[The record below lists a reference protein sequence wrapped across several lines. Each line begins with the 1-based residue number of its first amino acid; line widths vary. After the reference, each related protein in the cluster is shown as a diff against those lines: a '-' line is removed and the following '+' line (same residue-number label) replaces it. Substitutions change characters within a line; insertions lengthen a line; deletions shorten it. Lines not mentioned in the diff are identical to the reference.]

1 MQSACQT
8 AVNLFKYLFVRVF
21 LLSARRF
28 LDRVEVTYTSRSP
41 IINPP
46 LITHTSTMPKA
57 KPPPNLPDIRDLAEQ
72 VRFTPD
78 TGRIWVRDQR
88 GVLLT
93 ASVYGALR
101 RELIDRLG
109 PAAARELLSRIGYAE
124 GGRDAEA
131 ARRLRPSV
139 SYFDAFA
146 VGPQVHALAGF
157 GWSEVVHLNAEPES
171 GAFTGEFLVHDS
183 LEAATHLDAYGQSPE
198 PVCWMQSG
206 YASGFASAFA
216 GRPILTREVE
226 CRGMGHDACR
236 LIGKPLDEW
245 LTQAPDTRY
254 YQPEA
259 SVNRFAD
266 APAGE
271 HDGVV
276 GISAG
281 FGAAMHLLR
290 KAADSR
296 ATLLFVGET
305 GAGKEVFARLAH
317 RMSPRRNEP
326 FVAVNCAALPETLI
340 ETELFG
346 VVKGAYTGASKS
358 RAGRFERADGGTL
371 FLDEVTSL
379 SLAAQGKLLRAL
391 QEREIERVGD
401 NQTRRVD
408 VRVMA
413 ACNVDLRQAVD
424 DGRFREDLYF
434 RLTTFPVP
442 IPPLRE
448 RRDDIPL
455 LMAHLLRRYCAEHD
469 KTVPGFTARAVEA
482 LFAYDFPGNVR
493 ELENIIERAV
503 LLAGDGEAIDLPQLA
518 LRGGPPR
525 PAAFALDPAGRLS
538 DSAPGDDAG
547 LREQVS
553 GLLASETN
561 GGRFAAIEHA
571 LLEQAVSDAHGNLAA
586 AARALGLTRRQV
598 QLRLERYR
606 RAGATTAG

>member
-1 MQSACQT
+1 
-8 AVNLFKYLFVRVF
+8 
-21 LLSARRF
+21 
-28 LDRVEVTYTSRSP
+28 
-41 IINPP
+41 
-46 LITHTSTMPKA
+46 MPNA
-57 KPPPNLPDIRDLAEQ
+57 APAPSLPDIRDLAEQ

-109 PAAARELLSRIGYAE
+109 PAVARELLSRIGYAE

-131 ARRLRPSV
+131 ARRLRPDV

-157 GWSEVVHLNAEPES
+157 GWSQVVRLHAEPES
-171 GAFTGEFLVHDS
+171 GAFAGEFLVHDS
-183 LEAATHLDAYGQSPE
+183 LEASVHVDAYGTSPE

-216 GRPILTREVE
+216 GRPILMREVE
-226 CRGMGHDACR
+226 CRGMGHEACR

-245 LTQAPDTRY
+245 LTEAPDTRY
-254 YQPEA
+254 YQPES
-259 SVNRFAD
+259 SVNRFTD
-266 APAGE
+266 LEAGE
-271 HDGVV
+271 TDGVV

-305 GAGKEVFARLAH
+305 GVGKEVFARLAH
-317 RMSPRRNEP
+317 RMSRRRDEP
-326 FVAVNCAALPETLI
+326 FIAVNCAALPETLI

-346 VVKGAYTGASKS
+346 VAKGAYTGASSS

-401 NQTRRVD
+401 SKTRRVD

-413 ACNVDLRQAVD
+413 ACNEDLHLAVEAK
-424 DGRFREDLYF
+424 RFREDLYF

-455 LMAHLLRRYCAEHD
+455 LMAYLLRRFCAVHE
-469 KTVPGFTARAVEA
+469 KSVPGFTARAVEA
-482 LFAYDFPGNVR
+482 LFAYEFPGNIR
-493 ELENIIERAV
+493 ELENLIERAV

-518 LRGGPPR
+518 LRGGPSHP
-525 PAAFALDPAGRLS
+525 PAFALDTAGRLS
-538 DSAPGDDAG
+538 DNADA
-547 LREQVS
+547 LREQAAV
-553 GLLASETN
+553 LLAADT
-561 GGRFAAIEHA
+561 GQRRFDAIEHA
-571 LLEQAVSDAHGNLAA
+571 LLEQAVTDASGNLAA
-586 AARALGLTRRQV
+586 AARQLGLTRRQV
-598 QLRLERYR
+598 QLRLQKHR
-606 RAGATTAG
+606 RAG

>member
-1 MQSACQT
+1 MSQS
-8 AVNLFKYLFVRVF
+8 VP
-21 LLSARRF
+21 
-28 LDRVEVTYTSRSP
+28 SP
-41 IINPP
+41 
-46 LITHTSTMPKA
+46 S
-57 KPPPNLPDIRDLAEQ
+57 LPDIRDLAEQ

-101 RELIDRLG
+101 HELIDRLG
-109 PAAARELLSRIGYAE
+109 SSVVRELLSRIGYAE

-131 ARRLRPSV
+131 ARRLRPNV

-157 GWSEVVHLNAEPES
+157 GWSQVIHLHAEPES
-171 GAFTGEFLVHDS
+171 GAFAGEFVVHDS
-183 LEAATHLDAYGQSPE
+183 LEASVHVDAYGTSPE
-198 PVCWMQSG
+198 PVCWMQTG

-216 GRPILTREVE
+216 GRPILMREVE
-226 CRGMGHDACR
+226 CRGMGHEACR

-245 LTQAPDTRY
+245 LSEAPDTRY

-266 APAGE
+266 LEAGE
-271 HDGVV
+271 SDGVV

-305 GAGKEVFARLAH
+305 GVGKEVFARLAH
-317 RMSPRRNEP
+317 RMSGRREQP
-326 FVAVNCAALPETLI
+326 FIAVNCAALPENLI
-340 ETELFG
+340 EAELFG
-346 VVKGAYTGASKS
+346 VVKGAYTGASTS

-391 QEREIERVGD
+391 QEHEIERVGD
-401 NQTRRVD
+401 SQTRRVD

-413 ACNVDLRQAVD
+413 ACNEDLYHAVEAKQ
-424 DGRFREDLYF
+424 FREDLYF

-455 LMAHLLRRYCAEHD
+455 LMAYLLRRFCATYG
-469 KTVPGFTARAVEA
+469 KAVPGFTARAVEA
-482 LFAYDFPGNVR
+482 LFGYDFPGNIR
-493 ELENIIERAV
+493 ELENLIERAV
-503 LLAGDGEAIDLPQLA
+503 LLAAEGEAIDLPQLA
-518 LRGGPPR
+518 LRGGLSR
-525 PAAFALDPAGRLS
+525 PSAFALDPAGRLS
-538 DSAPGDDAG
+538 DSRHG
-547 LREQVS
+547 LREQAAA
-553 GLLASETN
+553 LLASGT
-561 GGRFAAIEHA
+561 GQHRFDAIEQA
-571 LLEQAVSDAHGNLAA
+571 LLEQAVADSKGNLAA
-586 AARALGLTRRQV
+586 AARQLGLTRRQV
-598 QLRLERYR
+598 ALRLQKHRVNTS
-606 RAGATTAG
+606 AAAD

>member
-1 MQSACQT
+1 
-8 AVNLFKYLFVRVF
+8 
-21 LLSARRF
+21 
-28 LDRVEVTYTSRSP
+28 
-41 IINPP
+41 
-46 LITHTSTMPKA
+46 MPKA
-57 KPPPNLPDIRDLAEQ
+57 QPAPDLPDIRDLAEQ

-109 PAAARELLSRIGYAE
+109 PAVARELLSRIGYAE

-131 ARRLRPSV
+131 ARRLRPDV

-157 GWSEVVHLNAEPES
+157 GWSQVVHLHAEPES
-171 GAFTGEFLVHDS
+171 GAFAGEFLVHDS
-183 LEAATHLDAYGQSPE
+183 LEASVHVDAYGTSPE

-216 GRPILTREVE
+216 GRPILMREVE
-226 CRGMGHDACR
+226 CRGMGHEACR
-236 LIGKPLDEW
+236 LIGKPLDDW

-254 YQPEA
+254 YQPES
-259 SVNRFAD
+259 SVNRFTD
-266 APAGE
+266 LETGE
-271 HDGVV
+271 TDGVV

-305 GAGKEVFARLAH
+305 GVGKEVFARLAH
-317 RMSPRRNEP
+317 RMSRRRDGA
-326 FVAVNCAALPETLI
+326 FIAVNCAALPETLI

-346 VVKGAYTGASKS
+346 VAKGAYTGASSS
-358 RAGRFERADGGTL
+358 RAGRFERAEGGTL

-401 NQTRRVD
+401 SKTRRVD

-413 ACNVDLRQAVD
+413 ACNEDLRQAVD
-424 DGRFREDLYF
+424 AGRFREDLYF

-455 LMAHLLRRYCAEHD
+455 LMAYLLRRFCAVHG
-469 KTVPGFTARAVEA
+469 KSVPGFTARAVEA
-482 LFAYDFPGNVR
+482 LFAYDFPGNIR
-493 ELENIIERAV
+493 ELENLIERAV

-525 PAAFALDPAGRLS
+525 QPAFALDT
-538 DSAPGDDAG
+538 
-547 LREQVS
+547 LREQAAA
-553 GLLASETN
+553 LLAAPAS
-561 GGRFAAIEHA
+561 GPRFDAIEHA
-571 LLEQAVSDAHGNLAA
+571 VLEQAVTNADGNLAA
-586 AARALGLTRRQV
+586 AARQLGLTRRQV
-598 QLRLERYR
+598 QLRLQKHR
-606 RAGATTAG
+606 RAG

>member
-1 MQSACQT
+1 MST
-8 AVNLFKYLFVRVF
+8 PAV
-21 LLSARRF
+21 
-28 LDRVEVTYTSRSP
+28 
-41 IINPP
+41 
-46 LITHTSTMPKA
+46 H
-57 KPPPNLPDIRDLAEQ
+57 LPDIRDLAEQ

-109 PAAARELLSRIGYAE
+109 PAATRELLSRIGYAE

-131 ARRLRPSV
+131 ARRLRPHV

-157 GWSEVVHLNAEPES
+157 GWSQVVRLHVEPES
-171 GAFTGEFLVHDS
+171 GAFAGEFLVHDS

-216 GRPILTREVE
+216 GRPILMREVE
-226 CRGMGHDACR
+226 CRGMGHEACR

-266 APAGE
+266 PPAGE
-271 HDGVV
+271 QDGVV

-317 RMSPRRNEP
+317 RMSSRRNEP

-424 DGRFREDLYF
+424 EGRFREDLYF

-455 LMAHLLRRYCAEHD
+455 LMAHLLRRFCAEHD

-525 PAAFALDPAGRLS
+525 PAAFALDAAGRLS
-538 DSAPGDDAG
+538 DGVPGDDSR
-547 LREQVS
+547 LREQVA
-553 GLLASETN
+553 GVLAAPAN
-561 GGRFAAIEHA
+561 GRRFDAIEHA
-571 LLEQAVSDAHGNLAA
+571 LLEQAVSDARGNLAA

-598 QLRLERYR
+598 QLRLERHR
-606 RAGATTAG
+606 RTAAGRDG

>member
-1 MQSACQT
+1 MPN
-8 AVNLFKYLFVRVF
+8 AVPAP
-21 LLSARRF
+21 S
-28 LDRVEVTYTSRSP
+28 
-41 IINPP
+41 
-46 LITHTSTMPKA
+46 
-57 KPPPNLPDIRDLAEQ
+57 LPDIRDLAEQ

-109 PAAARELLSRIGYAE
+109 PAVARELLSRIGYAE

-131 ARRLRPSV
+131 ARRLRPDV

-157 GWSEVVHLNAEPES
+157 GWSQVVRLHAEPES
-171 GAFTGEFLVHDS
+171 GAFAGEFLVHDS
-183 LEAATHLDAYGQSPE
+183 LEASVHVDAYGTSPE

-216 GRPILTREVE
+216 GRPILMREVE
-226 CRGMGHDACR
+226 CRGMGHEACR

-245 LTQAPDTRY
+245 LTEAPDTRY
-254 YQPEA
+254 YQPES
-259 SVNRFAD
+259 SVNRFTD
-266 APAGE
+266 LEAGE
-271 HDGVV
+271 TDGVV

-305 GAGKEVFARLAH
+305 GVGKEVFARLAH
-317 RMSPRRNEP
+317 RMSRRRDEP
-326 FVAVNCAALPETLI
+326 FIAVNCAALPETLI

-346 VVKGAYTGASKS
+346 VAKGAYTGASSS

-401 NQTRRVD
+401 SKTRRVD

-413 ACNVDLRQAVD
+413 ACNEDLHLAVEAK
-424 DGRFREDLYF
+424 RFREDLYF

-455 LMAHLLRRYCAEHD
+455 LMAYLLRRFCAAHG
-469 KTVPGFTARAVEA
+469 KSVPGFTARAVEA
-482 LFAYDFPGNVR
+482 LFAYEFPGNIR
-493 ELENIIERAV
+493 ELENLIERAV
-503 LLAGDGEAIDLPQLA
+503 LLVGDGEAIDLPQLA
-518 LRGGPPR
+518 LRGGSTR
-525 PAAFALDPAGRLS
+525 PAAFALDTAGRLS
-538 DSAPGDDAG
+538 DNADA
-547 LREQVS
+547 LRAQAAA
-553 GLLASETN
+553 LLAADT
-561 GGRFAAIEHA
+561 GRRRFDAIEHA
-571 LLEQAVSDAHGNLAA
+571 LLEQAVTDANGNLAA
-586 AARALGLTRRQV
+586 AARQLGLTRRQV
-598 QLRLERYR
+598 QLRLQKHR
-606 RAGATTAG
+606 RAG

>member
-1 MQSACQT
+1 MQQSPAPDDAQH
-8 AVNLFKYLFVRVF
+8 AQGADAARVEPALQDVDF
-21 LLSARRF
+21 DPGRTNTLTWQSGFGGIAWNKQEVPGGLRTVSDLWRPE
-28 LDRVEVTYTSRSP
+28 LKGRVEV
-41 IINPP
+41 
-46 LITHTSTMPKA
+46 
-57 KPPPNLPDIRDLAEQ
+57 
-72 VRFTPD
+72 
-78 TGRIWVRDQR
+78 
-88 GVLLT
+88 
-93 ASVYGALR
+93 
-101 RELIDRLG
+101 
-109 PAAARELLSRIGYAE
+109 
-124 GGRDAEA
+124 
-131 ARRLRPSV
+131 
-139 SYFDAFA
+139 
-146 VGPQVHALAGF
+146 
-157 GWSEVVHLNAEPES
+157 
-171 GAFTGEFLVHDS
+171 
-183 LEAATHLDAYGQSPE
+183 
-198 PVCWMQSG
+198 
-206 YASGFASAFA
+206 
-216 GRPILTREVE
+216 
-226 CRGMGHDACR
+226 
-236 LIGKPLDEW
+236 LDEW

-455 LMAHLLRRYCAEHD
+455 LMAHLLRRFCTEHD

-503 LLAGDGEAIDLPQLA
+503 LLAGDVVVGAGNIYACEALHQAGIHPA
-518 LRGGPPR
+518 LRADRISRPRPHDRVLHKQAAEQRPEERRLAEHLRVELEHRVAADDERVVGGRAERFSPPR
-525 PAAFALDPAGRLS
+525 RCG
-538 DSAPGDDAG
+538 
-547 LREQVS
+547 E
-553 GLLASETN
+553 E
-561 GGRFAAIEHA
+561 
-571 LLEQAVSDAHGNLAA
+571 
-586 AARALGLTRRQV
+586 
-598 QLRLERYR
+598 ER
-606 RAGATTAG
+606 

>member
-1 MQSACQT
+1 MQVT
-8 AVNLFKYLFVRVF
+8 PTYIMPNAVPAP
-21 LLSARRF
+21 S
-28 LDRVEVTYTSRSP
+28 
-41 IINPP
+41 
-46 LITHTSTMPKA
+46 
-57 KPPPNLPDIRDLAEQ
+57 LPDIRDLAEQ

-109 PAAARELLSRIGYAE
+109 PAVARELLSRIGYAE

-131 ARRLRPSV
+131 ARRLRPDV

-157 GWSEVVHLNAEPES
+157 GWSQVVRLHAEPES
-171 GAFTGEFLVHDS
+171 GAFAGEFLVHDS
-183 LEAATHLDAYGQSPE
+183 LEASVHVDAYGTSPE

-216 GRPILTREVE
+216 GRPILMREVE
-226 CRGMGHDACR
+226 CRGMGHEACR

-245 LTQAPDTRY
+245 LTEAPDTRY
-254 YQPEA
+254 YQPES
-259 SVNRFAD
+259 SVNRFTD
-266 APAGE
+266 LEAGE
-271 HDGVV
+271 TDGVV

-305 GAGKEVFARLAH
+305 GVGKEVFARLAH
-317 RMSPRRNEP
+317 RMSRRRDEP
-326 FVAVNCAALPETLI
+326 FIAVNCAALPETLI

-346 VVKGAYTGASKS
+346 VAKGAYTGASSS

-401 NQTRRVD
+401 SKTRRVD

-413 ACNVDLRQAVD
+413 ACNEDLHLAVEAK
-424 DGRFREDLYF
+424 RFREDLYF

-455 LMAHLLRRYCAEHD
+455 LMAYLLRRFCAAHG
-469 KTVPGFTARAVEA
+469 KSVPGFTARAVEA
-482 LFAYDFPGNVR
+482 LFAYEFPGNIR
-493 ELENIIERAV
+493 ELENLIERAV
-503 LLAGDGEAIDLPQLA
+503 LLVGDGEAIDLPQLA
-518 LRGGPPR
+518 LRGGSTR
-525 PAAFALDPAGRLS
+525 PAAFALDTAGRLS
-538 DSAPGDDAG
+538 DNADA
-547 LREQVS
+547 LRAQAAA
-553 GLLASETN
+553 LLAADT
-561 GGRFAAIEHA
+561 GRRRFDAIEHA
-571 LLEQAVSDAHGNLAA
+571 LLEQAVTDANGNLAA
-586 AARALGLTRRQV
+586 AARQLGLTRRQV
-598 QLRLERYR
+598 QLRLQKHR
-606 RAGATTAG
+606 RAG

>member
-1 MQSACQT
+1 MSTPST
-8 AVNLFKYLFVRVF
+8 AV
-21 LLSARRF
+21 
-28 LDRVEVTYTSRSP
+28 
-41 IINPP
+41 
-46 LITHTSTMPKA
+46 
-57 KPPPNLPDIRDLAEQ
+57 LPDIRDLAEQ

-109 PAAARELLSRIGYAE
+109 PAVARELLSRIGYAE

-131 ARRLRPSV
+131 ARRLRPHV
-139 SYFDAFA
+139 GYFDAFA

-157 GWSEVVHLNAEPES
+157 GWSEVVELHADPET
-171 GAFTGEFLVHDS
+171 GAFAGEFVVRDS
-183 LEAATHLDAYGQSPE
+183 LEATTHLDAYGTAPE

-216 GRPILTREVE
+216 GRPILMREVE
-226 CRGMGHDACR
+226 CRGMGHEACR

-259 SVNRFAD
+259 SVNRFTDLPAD
-266 APAGE
+266 E
-271 HDGVV
+271 HEGVV

-281 FGAAMHLLR
+281 FGTAMHLLR
-290 KAADSR
+290 KAAGSR

-305 GAGKEVFARLAH
+305 GVGKEVFARLAH
-317 RMSPRRNEP
+317 RMSPRRDEP

-358 RAGRFERADGGTL
+358 RAGRFERADSGTL

-413 ACNVDLRQAVD
+413 ACNVDLRDAVD
-424 DGRFREDLYF
+424 AGRFREDLYF

-455 LMAHLLRRYCAEHD
+455 LMAHLLRRFCAVHD
-469 KTVPGFTARAVEA
+469 KSVPGFTARAVEA
-482 LFAYDFPGNVR
+482 LFGYDFPGNIR

-525 PAAFALDPAGRLS
+525 SPAFALDTAGRLS
-538 DSAPGDDAG
+538 DDSAD
-547 LREQVS
+547 LRERVAA
-553 GLLASETN
+553 LLAAPVN
-561 GGRFAAIEHA
+561 GARFDAVERA
-571 LLEQAVSDAHGNLAA
+571 LLEQAVADAKGNLAA
-586 AARALGLTRRQV
+586 AARRLGLTRRQV
-598 QLRLERYR
+598 QLRLDKHR
-606 RAGATTAG
+606 RAGA

>member
-1 MQSACQT
+1 
-8 AVNLFKYLFVRVF
+8 
-21 LLSARRF
+21 
-28 LDRVEVTYTSRSP
+28 
-41 IINPP
+41 
-46 LITHTSTMPKA
+46 MPNA
-57 KPPPNLPDIRDLAEQ
+57 APAPSLPDIRDLAEQ

-109 PAAARELLSRIGYAE
+109 PAVARELLSRIGYAE

-131 ARRLRPSV
+131 ARRLRPDV

-157 GWSEVVHLNAEPES
+157 GWSQVVRLHAEPES
-171 GAFTGEFLVHDS
+171 GAFAGEFLVHDS
-183 LEAATHLDAYGQSPE
+183 LEASVHVDAYGTSPE

-216 GRPILTREVE
+216 GRPILMREVE
-226 CRGMGHDACR
+226 CRGMGHEACR

-245 LTQAPDTRY
+245 LTEAPDTRY
-254 YQPEA
+254 YQPES

-266 APAGE
+266 LEAGE
-271 HDGVV
+271 SDGVV

-305 GAGKEVFARLAH
+305 GVGKEVFARLAH
-317 RMSPRRNEP
+317 RMSRRRDEP
-326 FVAVNCAALPETLI
+326 FIAVNCAALPETLI

-346 VVKGAYTGASKS
+346 VAKGAYTGANSS

-401 NQTRRVD
+401 SKTRRVD

-413 ACNVDLRQAVD
+413 ACNEDLHLAVEAK
-424 DGRFREDLYF
+424 RFREDLYF

-455 LMAHLLRRYCAEHD
+455 LMAYLLRRFCAVHG

-482 LFAYDFPGNVR
+482 LFAYEFPGNIR
-493 ELENIIERAV
+493 ELENLIERAV
-503 LLAGDGEAIDLPQLA
+503 LLVGDGEAIDLPQLA
-518 LRGGPPR
+518 LRGGSPR
-525 PAAFALDPAGRLS
+525 PPAFALDTAGRLS
-538 DSAPGDDAG
+538 DNADA
-547 LREQVS
+547 LRQQAAV
-553 GLLASETN
+553 LLAADT
-561 GGRFAAIEHA
+561 GRRRFDAIEHA
-571 LLEQAVSDAHGNLAA
+571 LLEQAVTDANGNLAA
-586 AARALGLTRRQV
+586 AARQLGLTRRQV
-598 QLRLERYR
+598 QLRLQKHR
-606 RAGATTAG
+606 RAG

>member
-1 MQSACQT
+1 
-8 AVNLFKYLFVRVF
+8 
-21 LLSARRF
+21 
-28 LDRVEVTYTSRSP
+28 
-41 IINPP
+41 
-46 LITHTSTMPKA
+46 MPNA
-57 KPPPNLPDIRDLAEQ
+57 APAPSLPDIRDLAEQ

-109 PAAARELLSRIGYAE
+109 PAVARELLSRIGYAE

-131 ARRLRPSV
+131 ARRLRPDV

-157 GWSEVVHLNAEPES
+157 GWSQVVRLHAEPES
-171 GAFTGEFLVHDS
+171 GAFAGEFLVHDS
-183 LEAATHLDAYGQSPE
+183 LEASVHVDAYGTSPE

-216 GRPILTREVE
+216 GRPILMREVE
-226 CRGMGHDACR
+226 CRGMGHEACR

-245 LTQAPDTRY
+245 LTEAPDTRY
-254 YQPEA
+254 YQPES
-259 SVNRFAD
+259 SVNRFTELE
-266 APAGE
+266 AGE
-271 HDGVV
+271 TDGVV

-305 GAGKEVFARLAH
+305 GVGKEVFARLAH
-317 RMSPRRNEP
+317 RMSRRRDEP
-326 FVAVNCAALPETLI
+326 FIAVNCAALPETLI

-346 VVKGAYTGASKS
+346 VAKGAYTGASSS

-401 NQTRRVD
+401 SKTRRVD

-413 ACNVDLRQAVD
+413 ACNEDLHLAVEAK
-424 DGRFREDLYF
+424 RFREDLYF

-455 LMAHLLRRYCAEHD
+455 LMAYLLRRFCAVHE
-469 KTVPGFTARAVEA
+469 KSVPGFTARAVEA
-482 LFAYDFPGNVR
+482 LFAYEFPGNIR
-493 ELENIIERAV
+493 ELENLIERAV

-518 LRGGPPR
+518 LRGGSTR
-525 PAAFALDPAGRLS
+525 PAAFALDTAGRLS
-538 DSAPGDDAG
+538 DNADA
-547 LREQVS
+547 LRAQAAV
-553 GLLASETN
+553 LLAADT
-561 GGRFAAIEHA
+561 GRRRFDAIEHA
-571 LLEQAVSDAHGNLAA
+571 LLEQAVTDANGNLAA
-586 AARALGLTRRQV
+586 AARQLGLTRRQV
-598 QLRLERYR
+598 QLRLQKHRQ
-606 RAGATTAG
+606 AG

>member
-1 MQSACQT
+1 
-8 AVNLFKYLFVRVF
+8 
-21 LLSARRF
+21 
-28 LDRVEVTYTSRSP
+28 
-41 IINPP
+41 
-46 LITHTSTMPKA
+46 MPTTQPA
-57 KPPPNLPDIRDLAEQ
+57 PDLPDIRDLAEQ

-109 PAAARELLSRIGYAE
+109 PAVARELLSRIGYAE

-131 ARRLRPSV
+131 ARRLRPDV

-157 GWSEVVHLNAEPES
+157 GWSQVVGLHAEPES
-171 GAFTGEFLVHDS
+171 GAFAGEFLVHDS
-183 LEAATHLDAYGQSPE
+183 LEAATHLDAYGTSPE

-216 GRPILTREVE
+216 GRPILMREVE
-226 CRGMGHDACR
+226 CRGMGHEACR

-245 LTQAPDTRY
+245 LIEAPDTRY

-266 APAGE
+266 REAGDS
-271 HDGVV
+271 DGVV

-305 GAGKEVFARLAH
+305 GVGKEVFARLAH
-317 RMSPRRNEP
+317 RMSSRRDEP
-326 FVAVNCAALPETLI
+326 FIAVNCAALPETLI

-346 VVKGAYTGASKS
+346 VAKGAYTGANSS

-401 NQTRRVD
+401 SKTRRVD

-413 ACNVDLRQAVD
+413 ACNEDLHLAVEAK
-424 DGRFREDLYF
+424 RFREDLYF

-455 LMAHLLRRYCAEHD
+455 LMAYLLRRFCAVHG
-469 KTVPGFTARAVEA
+469 KSVPGFTARAVEA
-482 LFAYDFPGNVR
+482 LFAYEFPGNIR
-493 ELENIIERAV
+493 ELENLIERAV
-503 LLAGDGEAIDLPQLA
+503 LLVGDGEAIDLPQLA

-525 PAAFALDPAGRLS
+525 PPAFALDTSGRLS
-538 DSAPGDDAG
+538 EGVHAG
-547 LREQVS
+547 NASLREQAAA
-553 GLLASETN
+553 LLAADS
-561 GGRFAAIEHA
+561 GAARFDAIEHA
-571 LLEQAVSDAHGNLAA
+571 LLEQAVADAKGNLAA
-586 AARALGLTRRQV
+586 AARRLGLTRRQV
-598 QLRLERYR
+598 QLRLEKYR
-606 RAGATTAG
+606 HRAG

>member
-1 MQSACQT
+1 
-8 AVNLFKYLFVRVF
+8 
-21 LLSARRF
+21 
-28 LDRVEVTYTSRSP
+28 
-41 IINPP
+41 
-46 LITHTSTMPKA
+46 MPKA
-57 KPPPNLPDIRDLAEQ
+57 KPAPNLPDIRDLAEQ

-109 PAAARELLSRIGYAE
+109 PAVARELLSRIGYAE

-131 ARRLRPSV
+131 ARRLRPNV

-157 GWSEVVHLNAEPES
+157 GWSQVVHLHADPES
-171 GAFTGEFLVHDS
+171 GAFAGEFLVHDS
-183 LEAATHLDAYGQSPE
+183 LEATTHLDAYGTSPE

-216 GRPILTREVE
+216 GRPILMREVE
-226 CRGMGHDACR
+226 CRGMGDEACR
-236 LIGKPLDEW
+236 LIGKPLDDW

-266 APAGE
+266 LDAE
-271 HDGVV
+271 DDNGVV

-305 GAGKEVFARLAH
+305 GVGKEVFARLGH
-317 RMSPRRNEP
+317 RMSRRHDGP
-326 FVAVNCAALPETLI
+326 FIAVNCAALPETLI

-379 SLAAQGKLLRAL
+379 SLAAQGKLLRVL

-413 ACNVDLRQAVD
+413 ACNEDLRQAVD
-424 DGRFREDLYF
+424 AGRFREDLYF

-455 LMAHLLRRYCAEHD
+455 LMAYLLRRFCAVHG
-469 KTVPGFTARAVEA
+469 KSVPGFTARAVEA
-482 LFAYDFPGNVR
+482 LFAYDFPGNIR

-525 PAAFALDPAGRLS
+525 QPAFALDTSGRLS
-538 DSAPGDDAG
+538 DDGAS
-547 LREQVS
+547 LREQAAA
-553 GLLASETN
+553 LLAAPAS
-561 GGRFAAIEHA
+561 GPRFDAIEHA
-571 LLEQAVSDAHGNLAA
+571 LLEQAVADADGNLAA
-586 AARALGLTRRQV
+586 AARTLGLTRRQV
-598 QLRLERYR
+598 QLRLDRYR
-606 RAGATTAG
+606 RAGTDAPARRGGRGTKKTATAPGS

>member
-1 MQSACQT
+1 MS
-8 AVNLFKYLFVRVF
+8 
-21 LLSARRF
+21 
-28 LDRVEVTYTSRSP
+28 
-41 IINPP
+41 
-46 LITHTSTMPKA
+46 KA
-57 KPPPNLPDIRDLAEQ
+57 APAANLPDIRDLAEQ

-109 PAAARELLSRIGYAE
+109 PAVARELLSRIGYAE

-131 ARRLRPSV
+131 ARRLRPDV

-157 GWSEVVHLNAEPES
+157 GWSEVVHLNAEPAS
-171 GAFTGEFLVHDS
+171 GAFAGEFLVHDS

-216 GRPILTREVE
+216 GRPILMREVE
-226 CRGMGHDACR
+226 CRGMGHEACR
-236 LIGKPLDEW
+236 LVGKPLDEW
-245 LTQAPDTRY
+245 LSQAPDTRY

-305 GAGKEVFARLAH
+305 GVGKEVFARLAH
-317 RMSPRRNEP
+317 RMSSRRKEP
-326 FVAVNCAALPETLI
+326 FIAVNCAALPETLI

-346 VVKGAYTGASKS
+346 VVKGAYTGASSS

-401 NQTRRVD
+401 NQTRPVD

-413 ACNVDLRQAVD
+413 ACNEDLRRAVD

-455 LMAHLLRRYCAEHD
+455 LMAHLLRRFCAAHG
-469 KTVPGFTARAVEA
+469 KHVPGFTARAVQA

-518 LRGGPPR
+518 LHGGSPR
-525 PAAFALDPAGRLS
+525 PAAFALDGTGRLS
-538 DSAPGDDAG
+538 DEGAA
-547 LREQVS
+547 LREQAAA
-553 GLLASETN
+553 LLAAPTTRA
-561 GGRFAAIEHA
+561 RFDAIEHA
-571 LLEQAVSDAHGNLAA
+571 LLEQAVADANGNLAA

-598 QLRLERYR
+598 QLRLERHR
-606 RAGATTAG
+606 RGSAGRAG

>member
-1 MQSACQT
+1 M
-8 AVNLFKYLFVRVF
+8 LF
-21 LLSARRF
+21 
-28 LDRVEVTYTSRSP
+28 RS
-41 IINPP
+41 
-46 LITHTSTMPKA
+46 
-57 KPPPNLPDIRDLAEQ
+57 
-72 VRFTPD
+72 
-78 TGRIWVRDQR
+78 
-88 GVLLT
+88 
-93 ASVYGALR
+93 
-101 RELIDRLG
+101 
-109 PAAARELLSRIGYAE
+109 
-124 GGRDAEA
+124 
-131 ARRLRPSV
+131 
-139 SYFDAFA
+139 
-146 VGPQVHALAGF
+146 
-157 GWSEVVHLNAEPES
+157 EPES
-171 GAFTGEFLVHDS
+171 GAFAGEFLVHDS

-216 GRPILTREVE
+216 GRPILMREVE
-226 CRGMGHDACR
+226 CRGMGHEACR

-245 LTQAPDTRY
+245 LTQSPDTRY

-290 KAADSR
+290 KAANSR

-317 RMSPRRNEP
+317 RMSARRNEP

-424 DGRFREDLYF
+424 AGRFREDLYF

-455 LMAHLLRRYCAEHD
+455 LMAHLLRRFCAEHD

-525 PAAFALDPAGRLS
+525 PAAFALDAAGRLS
-538 DSAPGDDAG
+538 DGVPGDDSR
-547 LREQVS
+547 LREQVA
-553 GLLASETN
+553 GVLAAPAN
-561 GGRFAAIEHA
+561 GRRFDAIEHA
-571 LLEQAVSDAHGNLAA
+571 LLEQAVSDARGNLAA

-598 QLRLERYR
+598 QLRLERHR
-606 RAGATTAG
+606 RTAAGRDG

>member
-1 MQSACQT
+1 MQPAAPAPS
-8 AVNLFKYLFVRVF
+8 
-21 LLSARRF
+21 
-28 LDRVEVTYTSRSP
+28 
-41 IINPP
+41 
-46 LITHTSTMPKA
+46 
-57 KPPPNLPDIRDLAEQ
+57 LPDIRDLAEQ

-109 PAAARELLSRIGYAE
+109 PAVARELLSRIGYAE
-124 GGRDAEA
+124 GGRDAES
-131 ARRLRPSV
+131 ARRLRPHV
-139 SYFDAFA
+139 GYFDAFA
-146 VGPQVHALAGF
+146 VGPQVHALGGF
-157 GWSEVVHLNAEPES
+157 GWSEVIHLQAEPET
-171 GAFTGEFLVHDS
+171 GAFAGEFVVHDS
-183 LEAATHLDAYGQSPE
+183 LEASVHLDAYGTSPE
-198 PVCWMQSG
+198 PVCWTQSG

-216 GRPILTREVE
+216 GRPILMREVE
-226 CRGMGHDACR
+226 CRGMGHEACR

-245 LTQAPDTRY
+245 LTEAPDTRY
-254 YQPEA
+254 YQPES

-266 APAGE
+266 PEAGDT
-271 HDGVV
+271 DGVV

-305 GAGKEVFARLAH
+305 GVGKEVFARLAH
-317 RMSPRRNEP
+317 RMSARRDEP
-326 FVAVNCAALPETLI
+326 FIAVNCAALPETLI

-358 RAGRFERADGGTL
+358 RQGRFERADGGTL

-401 NQTRRVD
+401 SQTRRVD

-413 ACNVDLRQAVD
+413 ACNEDLHRAVETKQ
-424 DGRFREDLYF
+424 FREDLYF

-455 LMAHLLRRYCAEHD
+455 LMAYLLRRFCAVHE
-469 KTVPGFTARAVEA
+469 KSVPGFTARAVEA
-482 LFAYDFPGNVR
+482 LFAYDFPGNIR
-493 ELENIIERAV
+493 ELENLIERAV
-503 LLAGDGEAIDLPQLA
+503 LLVGDGEAIDLPQLA

-525 PAAFALDPAGRLS
+525 PAAFALDVAGRLS
-538 DSAPGDDAG
+538 DGTDA
-547 LREQVS
+547 LREQAA
-553 GLLASETN
+553 GLLAAETSR
-561 GGRFAAIEHA
+561 GRFDAIEHA
-571 LLEQAVSDAHGNLAA
+571 LLEQAVTDARGNLAA
-586 AARALGLTRRQV
+586 AARQLGLTRRQV
-598 QLRLERYR
+598 QLRLRKHR
-606 RAGATTAG
+606 QRAV